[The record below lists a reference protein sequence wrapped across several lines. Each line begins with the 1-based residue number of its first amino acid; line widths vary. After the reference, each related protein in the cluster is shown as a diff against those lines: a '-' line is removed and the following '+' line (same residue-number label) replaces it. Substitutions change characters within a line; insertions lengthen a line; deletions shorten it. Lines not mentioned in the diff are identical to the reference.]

1 MASKVYTKKGDK
13 GKTSIIGT
21 RERYPKCHLILQAV
35 GGVDELN
42 AHIGM
47 VRSYDIGLHKLVLE
61 QIQDDLF
68 VIGAELANAVEEKCD
83 VSVKFLED
91 AMDTMSKEI
100 EPLRNFI
107 LPAGNQAICSCHIA
121 RTVCRRV
128 ERVIVELETFHASH
142 TIDSTIFSYINRL
155 SDYLFVLSRKLG
167 QEMEVPETIWKKKVF
182 E

>member
-21 RERYPKCHLILQAV
+21 RERFPKCHLILQAV
-35 GGVDELN
+35 GAIDELN

-68 VIGAELANAVEEKCD
+68 VIGAELANAREEKCD
-83 VSVKFLED
+83 VDVEFLEHT
-91 AMDTMSKEI
+91 MDQMSTQI

-107 LPAGNQAICSCHIA
+107 LPAGNQAICHCHIA
-121 RTVCRRV
+121 RTVCRRA
-128 ERVIVELETFHASH
+128 ERIIVELEVFHASH
-142 TIDSTIFSYINRL
+142 PVDSTIFSYVNRL
-155 SDYLFVLSRKLG
+155 SDYLFILSRKLG
-167 QEMEVPETIWKKKVF
+167 QEMNIPETIWKKKVLG
-182 E
+182 